1 MLFGM
6 DLRDRFAAHFAAA
19 LVDAFSD
26 EHAVARRAYELA
38 EAMLAERA
46 RRIDAE
52 EEGAILLEPRRP
64 SMAAPADA
72 HEQAP
77 ASEPSEPSEPSES
90 PAHHGALLDEPAP
103 MFEPELV
110 YDDEDID
117 PRLLEPPYDPS
128 WDLEA
133 HVFVTGAGVD
143 SPRPGPGLVRTQ
155 PEDEARKKE
164 RSA

>member
-1 MLFGM
+1 MLSGM

-26 EHAVARRAYELA
+26 DHAVARRAYELA

-52 EEGAILLEPRRP
+52 EEGAIVLEPHRG
-64 SMAAPADA
+64 SIAAPAA
-72 HEQAP
+72 SPEQAP
-77 ASEPSEPSEPSES
+77 ASGPSEL
-90 PAHHGALLDEPAP
+90 PAHHALLDEPAP

-128 WDLEA
+128 WDLDA
-133 HVFVTGAGVD
+133 HVFVPGTGVD
-143 SPRPGPGLVRTQ
+143 SARSRPGLVRTQ